1 MADGRAAPQ
10 ACEQRA
16 CLDYG
21 DLEDGECW
29 MPFHRSAPDTV
40 RFSIDRKAE
49 FLGRLGWPLHQNYAS
64 GGQSIER
71 THANPFLSRFDCYIC
86 YRLMARR
93 GDPSRLVRPVIVS
106 SCLCFKCSLQEKI
119 QVIARA
125 LELTEKDV
133 VYDLGCGDG
142 RFVIEC
148 CRLANCNGVGLDLD
162 EKLVA
167 KAQRNAAAAGTIR
180 AEFFQGNF
188 LDPHLDLSR
197 ATVIFVYL
205 LPEALRL
212 LAPRLEELLRSSPS
226 LRSIVSLWWPLY
238 ATEVSVHDSEQRIFL
253 YRANDLRRQAKIAAK
268 PDTPGSKQ
276 AATTALAETVPCC
289 QPKDSS
295 HSDS

>member
-29 MPFHRSAPDTV
+29 MPFHRSAPDTANGEAGW
-40 RFSIDRKAE
+40 D
-49 FLGRLGWPLHQNYAS
+49 LGGFVSPFQCVLGKDPGDCQGTRTYGEGCCLRVSPHAQVATTTGTNSTPGVQLKILHGS
-64 GGQSIER
+64 TSV
-71 THANPFLSRFDCYIC
+71 
-86 YRLMARR
+86 
-93 GDPSRLVRPVIVS
+93 LV
-106 SCLCFKCSLQEKI
+106 KCSFLR
-119 QVIARA
+119 VRCFCS
-125 LELTEKDV
+125 
-133 VYDLGCGDG
+133 LGCGDG

-197 ATVIFVYL
+197 ATVM
-205 LPEALRL
+205 
-212 LAPRLEELLRSSPS
+212 
-226 LRSIVSLWWPLY
+226 
-238 ATEVSVHDSEQRIFL
+238 
-253 YRANDLRRQAKIAAK
+253 
-268 PDTPGSKQ
+268 
-276 AATTALAETVPCC
+276 
-289 QPKDSS
+289 
-295 HSDS
+295 